1 MKWITKVNVLSPTFS
16 YPTHK
21 EKLHVKNSMTIS
33 ECNFEKHFFSGL
45 LSNSMLYGVQ
55 NNDTAIWTND
65 SDRSYRI
72 LVVNVKNLPY
82 SICPLAY
89 IGHGPAKKVCEKLAL
104 IYSKPMENTASGTNY
119 MGQNQPLSRKMS
131 RTVSYNAEKHLISEI
146 NMVAVVPVP

>member
-1 MKWITKVNVLSPTFS
+1 MKL
-16 YPTHK
+16 Y
-21 EKLHVKNSMTIS
+21 KLWLP
-33 ECNFEKHFFSGL
+33 GL

-55 NNDTAIWTND
+55 NDDTLIWTNN
-65 SDRSYRI
+65 SDRSHRI

-89 IGHGPAKKVCEKLAL
+89 IGQGPDKKVCEKLAL
-104 IYSKPMENTASGTNY
+104 IYSKPALETTSSQANHTV
-119 MGQNQPLSRKMS
+119 QNQPLSRKMS